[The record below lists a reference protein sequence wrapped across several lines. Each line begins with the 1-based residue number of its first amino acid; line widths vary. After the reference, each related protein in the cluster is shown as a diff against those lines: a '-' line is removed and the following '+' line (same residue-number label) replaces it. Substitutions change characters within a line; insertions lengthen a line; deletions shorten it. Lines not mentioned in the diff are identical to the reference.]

1 MLSRQRCHVSVVT
14 SALWRRVRWAAY
26 APINWGEV
34 IVNLHAPSGIRSHC
48 SRSPTNVRL
57 PSARPRHTRAE
68 PLTGAF
74 CGSNDLRSGSSENDQ
89 NTIDQLTRKVARF
102 ERSIAR
108 DRADAIMALLASVEA
123 KDPNTK
129 RHSLHVSIYAEYI
142 ARALGMPRQEIRIL
156 KNAAV
161 LHDVGK
167 IGTPD
172 EVLTKPG
179 PLTIAEYQLVK
190 EHPVIGASIL
200 KPVAFLREEIAL
212 VLYHHEWF
220 DGAGYPHGLRGDA
233 IPFGARILQAADSI
247 DAMASTRSYKRAY
260 NVDRILSELRRG
272 RGTQFDPAVADIA
285 MRWLRERP
293 EQVFGPSLIRSKSRA
308 AQHVLRGLAEAV
320 E

>member
-1 MLSRQRCHVSVVT
+1 MNQ
-14 SALWRRVRWAAY
+14 
-26 APINWGEV
+26 
-34 IVNLHAPSGIRSHC
+34 HAPSGIRPHC

-57 PSARPRHTRAE
+57 PSARPRQIRAE

-74 CGSNDLRSGSSENDQ
+74 CGSNDLRFGSGEDDENVLDR
-89 NTIDQLTRKVARF
+89 LTRKVARL

-123 KDPNTK
+123 KDPNTR
-129 RHSLHVSIYAEYI
+129 RHSLHVSAYAGYI

-172 EVLTKPG
+172 EILTKPG
-179 PLTIAEYQLVK
+179 PLTIAEYQRVK
-190 EHPVIGASIL
+190 EHPVIGANIL
-200 KPVAFLREEIAL
+200 KPVTFLKEEVSL
-212 VLYHHEWF
+212 VLSHHEWF
-220 DGAGYPHGLRGDA
+220 DGAGYPHGLQGDA
-233 IPFGARILQAADSI
+233 IPLGARILQAADSI

-260 NVDRILSELRRG
+260 NVDRIISELRSG

-285 MRWLRERP
+285 MKWLRERP
-293 EQVFGPSLIRSKSRA
+293 EQVFGPSLIHSQSKA
-308 AQHVLRGLAEAV
+308 TQHVLRGMAATGV
-320 E
+320 RH